1 MQGIINKYFKHF
13 SFFYKYLGYRVVILV
28 SLSFAV
34 GLLDGFGLALFLPI
48 FSMAA
53 DGDSLSNVESMGE
66 LQFLLSWIQ
75 EIGVDLTLT
84 TIVVFMIVL
93 FLLKA
98 GFKFFDGFYKVKI
111 QNIFLRKIRYQ
122 MVDGLSELDYK
133 NFLSIDSGK
142 IQNTLSGE
150 TIKITY
156 GFLAYFNSVQH
167 VVLLIVYLGLALLSN
182 FQFAILVSIGGYL
195 SNFIFRY
202 LFKSTEKASVGLSK
216 LGHNFHSYLVQ
227 AVHNFKYLKA
237 TGYFQQYRNRLK
249 YIIDDIE
256 VNQRKIGV
264 YSAVMSS
271 VREPI
276 ILGVVVTIV
285 FFQIN
290 ILGGTLS
297 SVLLSLMFFYRALN
311 YIITL
316 QGSWQGFISNYGG
329 LLASVEMILELIE
342 GKEVNNSGFDLET
355 IDEINL
361 DRISFT
367 YPNGRKV
374 LDEISL
380 IITPLTSHAFVGE
393 SGSGKTSL
401 VNLLIG
407 LLQPDEGRILVNGVD
422 RTKFGLSGYRKRFGY
437 ITQEPVIFTD
447 SLYNNIT
454 LWAER
459 TPVNLERFERAI
471 QLANLV
477 EFVSELKDGNETE
490 LGDNGMLV
498 SGGQKQR
505 ISIARELFKEVD
517 VLIFDEATSAL
528 DSETEKSIQNNI
540 DTLMGKFTIIIIAH
554 RLSTIRKADQISL
567 MSKGR
572 ITMTGSFEELIKNNS
587 QFKRMIELQE
597 F

>member
-1 MQGIINKYFKHF
+1 MKSVIDKYFRHF
-13 SFFYKYLGYRVVILV
+13 AFFYKYLGFRIVILV
-28 SLSFAV
+28 LLSFAV

-53 DGDSLSNVESMGE
+53 DGDDFSNVESLGD
-66 LQFLLSWIQ
+66 LKFLLEWVQNAGI
-75 EIGVDLTLT
+75 DLTLGA
-84 TIVVFMIVL
+84 IVTFMVCL

-98 GFKFFDGFYKVKI
+98 VFKFFDGFYKVKL
-111 QNIFLRKIRYQ
+111 QNIFLRRIRYQ

-133 NFLSIDSGK
+133 NFLKIDSGK
-142 IQNTLSGE
+142 VQNTLSGE

-167 VVLLIVYLGLALLSN
+167 VVLLLVYLGLALLSN
-182 FQFAILVSIGGYL
+182 FQFAILVSIGGYF

-202 LFKSTEKASVGLSK
+202 LFKNTEKASIGLSK

-237 TGYFQQYRNRLK
+237 TDYFHQYRNRLK
-249 YIIDDIE
+249 FIIDEIE
-256 VNQRKIGV
+256 FNQRKIGI
-264 YSAVMSS
+264 YSAIMSS
-271 VREPI
+271 MREPI
-276 ILGVVVTIV
+276 VLGVVVVIV
-285 FFQIN
+285 FFQVN
-290 ILGGTLS
+290 VLGGTLS
-297 SVLLSLMFFYRALN
+297 SVLLSLLYFYRALN

-329 LLASVEMILELIE
+329 LLASVEMIAELKD
-342 GKEVNNSGFDLET
+342 GKEENVSKMVLKA

-361 DRISFT
+361 AGVSFS
-367 YPNGRKV
+367 YSNGRKV
-374 LDEISL
+374 LDEINLS
-380 IITPLTSHAFVGE
+380 IKPLTSHAFVGE

-407 LLQPDEGRILVNGVD
+407 LLQPDEGIINVNGSNRKEVS
-422 RTKFGLSGYRKRFGY
+422 LSGYRKRFGY
-437 ITQEPVIFTD
+437 ITQEPVIFSD

-459 TPVNLERFERAI
+459 TPENLKRLMHAI
-471 QLANLV
+471 QLANLK
-477 EFVSELKDGNETE
+477 EFVSELKDGIETS

-540 DTLMGKFTIIIIAH
+540 DELMGKFTIIIIAH
-554 RLSTIRKADQISL
+554 RLSTIRKADRISL
-567 MSKGR
+567 MNKGK
-572 ITMTGSFEELIKNNS
+572 ITMTGSFEELIQNS
-587 QFKRMIELQE
+587 KQFKRMVELQE

>member
-1 MQGIINKYFKHF
+1 M
-13 SFFYKYLGYRVVILV
+13 
-28 SLSFAV
+28 SFAV

-53 DGDSLSNVESMGE
+53 DGEDLSNVNSMGD
-66 LQFLLSWIQ
+66 LKFLLEWIQ
-75 EIGVDLTLT
+75 NAGIDLTLG
-84 TIVVFMIVL
+84 TIVTFMVSL
-93 FLLKA
+93 FLFKA
-98 GFKFFDGFYKVKI
+98 AFKFFDGFYKVKL
-111 QNIFLRKIRYQ
+111 QNIFLRKLRYQ
-122 MVDGLSELDYK
+122 MVDGLSDLDYK
-133 NFLSIDSGK
+133 NFLKIDSGK

-167 VVLLIVYLGLALLSN
+167 VVLLLVYLGLALLSN
-182 FQFAILVSIGGYL
+182 FQFAILVSIGGYF

-202 LFKSTEKASVGLSK
+202 LFKNTEKASIGLSK

-227 AVHNFKYLKA
+227 AVYNFKYLKA
-237 TGYFQQYRNRLK
+237 TDYFQQYRNRLK
-249 YIIDDIE
+249 FIIDEIE
-256 VNQRKIGV
+256 TNQRKIGI
-264 YSAVMSS
+264 YSAIMSS
-271 VREPI
+271 MREPI
-276 ILGVVVTIV
+276 VLGVVVVIV
-285 FFQIN
+285 YFQVN
-290 ILGGTLS
+290 VLGGTLS

-329 LLASVEMILELIE
+329 LLASVEMISELND
-342 GKEVNNSGFDLET
+342 GKEENISKRLVGQVQEVQLEGV
-355 IDEINL
+355 
-361 DRISFT
+361 SFS
-367 YPNGRKV
+367 YPNGKKV
-374 LDEISL
+374 LDEIDLTIS
-380 IITPLTSHAFVGE
+380 PLTSHAFVGE

-407 LLQPDEGRILVNGVD
+407 LLQPDTGKIMVNGVN
-422 RTKFGLSGYRKRFGY
+422 RNELGLSGFRQRFGY
-437 ITQEPVIFTD
+437 ITQEPVIFSD

-459 TPVNLERFERAI
+459 TKANLERFNQAI
-471 QLANLV
+471 QLANLN
-477 EFVSELKDGNETE
+477 EFVSELPDGIETE

-540 DTLMGKFTIIIIAH
+540 DALMGKFTIIMIAH
-554 RLSTIRKADQISL
+554 RLSTIRKADKISL
-567 MSKGR
+567 MNKGK
-572 ITMTGSFEELIKNNS
+572 ITMTGSFEELIEKNS